1 MRAVCISVFTFEL
14 ASPPVT
20 HFGIAL
26 QCISHEVYKLKTLR
40 VSKVD
45 SLCSF
50 VCRVKREIESV
61 CVRVCVRACVLQRER
76 DRQSEPASVGC
87 VL

>member
-26 QCISHEVYKLKTLR
+26 KCISHEVYKLKTLR

-50 VCRVKREIESV
+50 VCRVKREID
-61 CVRVCVRACVLQRER
+61 CVRACVCVLQRER
-76 DRQSEPASVGC
+76 DGQSEPASVGC